1 MPLLGNLTIKNR
13 NWNSLTSNKALPY
26 SPALNYIQWSLEG
39 TSLGLTV
46 LFFFFDNIRLQISPP
61 PPTHTPLILFHL
73 VKDCCLRYPES
84 TTTESQVPPVFKG
97 SLTVLQTCLP

>member
-61 PPTHTPLILFHL
+61 PNTHPLNSL
-73 VKDCCLRYPES
+73 
-84 TTTESQVPPVFKG
+84 PPGERLLLKIPG
-97 SLTVLQTCLP
+97 KYHYRKSSSSCI